1 MTIQNKKVKIYK
13 RYENKLTIKDNGIGL
28 KQHEYDLLCVPFMRE
43 SLKND
48 QIEEIETLKLGI
60 AIRILM

>member
-13 RYENKLTIKDNGIGL
+13 RCENELTIKDNGIGL
-28 KQHEYDLLCVPFMRE
+28 KQHEYDLLCVSFMRE

-48 QIEEIETLKLGI
+48 QMK
-60 AIRILM
+60 